1 MTAASADRP
10 IPGVAPIP
18 EVTPIPGATPVAGA
32 PSVPE
37 GVPGRPAPGEPAPPG
52 GAVGVFDPLR
62 LCIFST
68 VALLTWIFG
77 PFAVLAF
84 AVLGLAGYVRAHR
97 AGLRRSRCYLRDVRL
112 VLAYLGALAVVALV
126 ASGLQIASWLP

>member
-1 MTAASADRP
+1 VTAAAPADRP
-10 IPGVAPIP
+10 HPG
-18 EVTPIPGATPVAGA
+18 ES
-32 PSVPE
+32 SVPA
-37 GVPGRPAPGEPAPPG
+37 GVPGRPAPGEPARPG
-52 GAVGVFDPLR
+52 DAVGVFDPLR

-112 VLAYLGALAVVALV
+112 VLAYLGTLAVVALV
-126 ASGLQIASWLP
+126 ASGFEIASWLP